1 MQGQILILPRL
12 TALNLLK
19 DVGKVEAIN
28 YSPDSESLFTRFN
41 SFNKFYNSRK
51 TKNDL
56 VRYIPGLVKLTH

>member
-19 DVGKVEAIN
+19 DAGKVEAID
-28 YSPDSESLFTRFN
+28 YSPDSESLFARFN

-51 TKNDL
+51 QKM
-56 VRYIPGLVKLTH
+56 IW